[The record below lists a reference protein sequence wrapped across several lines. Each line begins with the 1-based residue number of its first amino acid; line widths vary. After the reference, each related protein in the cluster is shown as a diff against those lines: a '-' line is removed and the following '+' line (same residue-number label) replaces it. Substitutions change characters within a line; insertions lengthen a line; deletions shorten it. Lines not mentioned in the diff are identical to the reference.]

1 MNNPSPFGSPYDRAG
16 VDQADITDPWLHYLI
31 QAGMVRPAAGPTLA
45 EILKGELMD
54 ARVKANAAK
63 IARGP
68 RVPNAL
74 DPPKDILSGQNT

>member
-1 MNNPSPFGSPYDRAG
+1 MVHRHQQAG
-16 VDQADITDPWLHYLI
+16 VDAADITDPWLHNMI
-31 QAGMVRPAAGPTLA
+31 QRGMVGPAGSGLTLA
-45 EILKGELMD
+45 EILKSGLVD
-54 ARVKANAAK
+54 ARIKANAAK